1 MAEDF
6 EQGPDLA
13 ADGDAP
19 VPAGRRRR
27 WGRQAALGTVGV
39 AAIALGLA
47 WVSRDDIADNVIAGQ
62 LADMGLP
69 ATYRIERIGADRQV
83 LTDVVIG
90 DPRRPDLTI
99 ERVEVRTR
107 LAWGLPGIGRV
118 TLVRPRL
125 QGRYLGGK
133 FSFGSLD
140 KVLFTGSKAP
150 FRLPDL
156 DLAIRDGRARL
167 DTDYGAVGVK
177 LEGEGALRG
186 GFDGV
191 IAGIAPRVTAG
202 RCTAERASLYARITV
217 RAEKPRLVGPA
228 RVSRLDCPE
237 QGLSLAASAVQLDAT
252 LDPRL
257 DGAEGT
263 FGLQGGALAYGATRL
278 GASGGQ
284 ARFTWRHNALTAR
297 YDLTARDLRTPQ
309 AAAATLRL
317 DGQVRAPRGLSH
329 VELDAD
335 ASGKGLRVGSGLD
348 ATLAQAQRSAQGTL
362 AAPLLARLRGALAR
376 QQAGS
381 RFAASHVLRFTDGR
395 LGLVVP
401 QATLQGGRG
410 ETLLS
415 VSRFQLAA
423 ARTGPPR
430 LAGNFTTG
438 GEGLPRITGRVE
450 REEGGGLTARFAMA
464 DYRVGED
471 ALAVPR
477 LTLVQ
482 LPGGAIGLAGEA
494 RLNGAL
500 PGGRV
505 ANLVLPLQGN
515 WAPSGDLALWRR
527 CTALRF
533 ERLEFASLRLERRGL
548 TLCPPSG
555 GAIVRAGPGGMKIAA
570 GAPALD
576 LGGRL
581 GQTPIR
587 IASGPIGFAIPG
599 QLSARAMNVTL
610 GPPATASRFR
620 ISNLSARIGKDIAG
634 SFAGSDILLAA
645 VPLDLHEAGG
655 TWRFAEGR
663 LTIADAMF
671 RLTDRQADARFQPLV
686 AQGATLTLADNRIVA
701 DALLREPTSGRAV
714 VRTAIRHDLSTGRG
728 QADLAVAGITFDNQ
742 LQPDTLTRLAL
753 GVIANAQGTVR
764 GEGRID
770 WSPAKVTS
778 TGRFTT
784 DSLDFAAAFG
794 PVKGTSG
801 TIVFTDLLGLVTAP
815 DQRLKIAS
823 INPGIEVTDGELGY
837 ALQPG
842 MVLAISG
849 ARWPFMGGSL
859 TLQPTQMVLGASETR
874 RFTLMVE
881 ALDAAKLVQQLQ
893 LANINATGVFDGKLP
908 LVFDQDGGR
917 IGGGVLMSRPP
928 GGNVSYV
935 GELTYKD
942 LSAMGNFAFDA
953 LRAVDYRR
961 MQIDLD
967 GALQGELVTRVAFEG
982 LSQGAGAKRNFVTDR
997 IAKLPIRF
1005 QVNIRAPFFG
1015 LFGSFRS
1022 LYDPSFVTDPRTLG
1036 LVGPDGKPLRPA
1048 QIRPSGIQ
1056 PPVSEKTP

>member
-1 MAEDF
+1 MAENL

-13 ADGDAP
+13 AEDGSP
-19 VPAGRRRR
+19 PPRRRR

-39 AAIALGLA
+39 AGLALGVV
-47 WVSRDDIADNVIAGQ
+47 WVSREDIADNVIAGQ
-62 LADMGLP
+62 FAQMGLP

-90 DPRRPDLTI
+90 DPQSPDLTI
-99 ERVEVRTR
+99 ERIEVRTR
-107 LAWGLPGIGRV
+107 LAWGVPGIGRV

-125 QGRYLGGK
+125 QGRYRNGK
-133 FSFGSLD
+133 FGFGSLD
-140 KVLFTGSKAP
+140 KVLFTGGKEP
-150 FRLPDL
+150 FRLPDI

-167 DTDYGAVGVK
+167 DTDYGAVGLKV
-177 LEGEGALRG
+177 EGAGGLRG

-191 IAGIAPRVTAG
+191 IAALAPRVTAG
-202 RCTAERASLYARITV
+202 DCTAERMSLYARISV
-217 RAEKPRLVGPA
+217 RVEKPRLVGPA
-228 RVSRLDCPE
+228 RVARLDCPKA
-237 QGLSLAASAVQLDAT
+237 GLALASSALQLDAT

-263 FGLQGGALAYGATRL
+263 VGLAGGALAYGEARL

-284 ARFTWRHNALTAR
+284 ARFTWRRGALTAR
-297 YDLTARDLRTPQ
+297 YDLTARDVGTPQ
-309 AAAATLRL
+309 AGADTLRL
-317 DGQVRAPRGLSH
+317 GGQVRAPRGLSH
-329 VELDAD
+329 VELDGE
-335 ASGKGLRVGSGLD
+335 ASGAGLRVGSGLD
-348 ATLAQAQRSAQGTL
+348 ATLAQAQRGAQGTL

-381 RFAASHVLRFTDGR
+381 RFTASHVLRLTDGR

-401 QATLQGGRG
+401 QATLQGGSG

-415 VSRFQLAA
+415 VTRFQLAA
-423 ARTGPPR
+423 ARSGPPR

-482 LPGGAIGLAGEA
+482 LPGGALGLAGEA

-505 ANLVLPLQGN
+505 ANLVLPLRGN
-515 WAPSGDLALWRR
+515 WSPSGDLALWRR
-527 CTALRF
+527 CTPLRF
-533 ERLEFASLRLERRGL
+533 ERLELASLRLERRGL
-548 TLCPPSG
+548 TLCPPAG
-555 GAIVRAGPGGMKIAA
+555 GAILRAGLGGLRIAA

-576 LGGRL
+576 LAGRL

-587 IASGPIGFAIPG
+587 VASGPIGFAIPG

-620 ISNLSARIGKDIAG
+620 IANLSARIGKEVAG

-645 VPLDLHEAGG
+645 VPLDLREAGG
-655 TWRFAEGR
+655 SWRFAAGK
-663 LTIADAMF
+663 LTIADATF
-671 RLTDRQADARFQPLV
+671 RLSDRQADARFQPLV

-728 QADLAVAGITFDNQ
+728 QADLAVDGVTFDKQ

-753 GVIANAQGTVR
+753 GVIANALGTLR

-778 TGRFTT
+778 SGRFTT

-794 PVKGTSG
+794 PVRGASG

-815 DQRLKIAS
+815 DQRLRIAS
-823 INPGIEVTDGELGY
+823 VNPGIEVADGELSY
-837 ALQPG
+837 ALRPG
-842 MVLAISG
+842 MVLAVNG
-849 ARWPFMGGSL
+849 ARWPFMGGAL
-859 TLQPTQMVLGASETR
+859 TLQPTQMVLGAAETR
-874 RFTLMVE
+874 HFTLTVE
-881 ALDAAKLVQQLQ
+881 ALDAAKLVQQLE
-893 LANINATGVFDGKLP
+893 LANVNASGVFDGKLP
-908 LVFDQDGGR
+908 LVFDQNGGR
-917 IGGGVLMSRPP
+917 VVGGVLMSRPP
-928 GGNVSYV
+928 GGNVSYI

-953 LRAVDYRR
+953 LRSVDYRR

-967 GALQGELVTRVAFEG
+967 GALQGEIVTRVAFEG
-982 LSQGAGAKRNFVTDR
+982 LSQGAGAKRNFVTQR

-1036 LVGPDGKPLRPA
+1036 LVGSDGKPLRPA